1 MGWTC
6 LNMLLLNWT
15 TATKN
20 NNTSIWTPRHS
31 SWCRLFCIT
40 HCQHGGS
47 NQSHPATVRVEL
59 LISSLGMRSSV
70 QMPEGAGL
78 REVSQPG
85 SGNTAPYRHNWST
98 CVSRVTGC
106 ESPQSRTP
114 QATCICHI
122 ASAESRASS
131 FEEDGSP
138 TAATWSTWVGHVGLF
153 QPNQW
158 DFWDFWMSYEIL
170 WVLFILSI
178 TFGTCI
184 WHCSKPHHNA
194 ISEIYSF
201 SKSPLPHCFHWVGW
215 QNMLG
220 GPRMVGLTEGWW
232 EI

>member
-47 NQSHPATVRVEL
+47 NQSHPATVRVEF
-59 LISSLGMRSSV
+59 
-70 QMPEGAGL
+70 
-78 REVSQPG
+78 
-85 SGNTAPYRHNWST
+85 SGNAKLCANAWRCWIAWSVPARLGKYST
-98 CVSRVTGC
+98 ISTQLIYLCLKGHRVWITPIKDPTGHMHLPHC
-106 ESPQSRTP
+106 KCRIKGIFVWGRWLANCGHMIHMGWSCWSVPTQSM
-114 QATCICHI
+114 
-122 ASAESRASS
+122 
-131 FEEDGSP
+131 G
-138 TAATWSTWVGHVGLF
+138 
-153 QPNQW
+153 
-158 DFWDFWMSYEIL
+158 FWDFWMSYEIL